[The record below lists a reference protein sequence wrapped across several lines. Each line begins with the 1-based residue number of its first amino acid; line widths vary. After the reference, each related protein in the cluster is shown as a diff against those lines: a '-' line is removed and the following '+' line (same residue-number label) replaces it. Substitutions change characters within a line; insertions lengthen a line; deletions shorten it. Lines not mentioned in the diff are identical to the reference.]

1 MTLRNLAVALV
12 AGSAIL
18 ASATPSFAK
27 KAHAIAAAP
36 AASAD
41 HARFGTASVNTG
53 APALQTTVDM
63 ITAGSDK
70 TGFQSTTL
78 VGYLAG
84 ALTKAELGSL
94 TKQFGADNVTSFV
107 KTFNFVVIDAVAKVT
122 AAKVPLPKV
131 SIPPPDGEALSAELY
146 MLGVTPDKSFDVEY
160 MLDALVTHGIHAAVM
175 DDIDKDPT
183 LGPKAD
189 ANYHAVLSQVM
200 KDLKSD
206 DKL

>member
-1 MTLRNLAVALV
+1 MNLRNLAVALV

-18 ASATPSFAK
+18 ASATPSIAK
-27 KAHAIAAAP
+27 KTAAVAAAP
-36 AASAD
+36 AAPAD
-41 HARFGTASVNTG
+41 HARFSTAVTNAG

-78 VGYLAG
+78 VGHLAG
-84 ALTKAELGSL
+84 ALTQAELASL

-107 KTFNFVVIDAVAKVT
+107 ETSNFVVTDAVAKVT

-131 SIPPPDGEALSAELY
+131 TTPLPDGKALSAALY

-160 MLDALVTHGIHAAVM
+160 MLDALVTHGIHTAVM
-175 DDIDKDPT
+175 DDIDRDPAM
-183 LGPKAD
+183 GPKAD
-189 ANYHAVLSQVM
+189 ANYHAVLTQTM
-200 KDLKSD
+200 KDLKAAY
-206 DKL
+206 KL